1 MILTVLGIVLIVA
14 GLVFFLG
21 AAVGLTRFPD
31 FYCRTH
37 AAGKGDTL
45 SSLLVIA
52 GFALYTLRD
61 VHDLS
66 HDWPV
71 ILVVVKL
78 LAIIVFIYLTSPT
91 ATSALTDAGWEDGI
105 DPVIEPGR
113 ENHLEDDCRT
123 PDQLTKKS

>member
-1 MILTVLGIVLIVA
+1 MILTIASIALIVA

-45 SSLLVIA
+45 SSLLVIS
-52 GFALYTLRD
+52 GFALYQFGE

-71 ILVVVKL
+71 LLVFLKL
-78 LAIIVFIYLTSPT
+78 LAVIFFISLTSPT
-91 ATSALTDAGWEDGI
+91 STSTLADAGWEDGI
-105 DPVIEPGR
+105 DPTIEPGR
-113 ENHLEDDCRT
+113 ENHLQEDCGKRR
-123 PDQLTKKS
+123 S

>member
-1 MILTVLGIVLIVA
+1 MIITILSAILIVS
-14 GLVFFLG
+14 GLIFFFG
-21 AAVGLTRFPD
+21 ASVGLLRFPD

-52 GFALYTLRD
+52 GFALHQLRD
-61 VHDLS
+61 IHDLS

-71 ILVVVKL
+71 ILVALKL
-78 LAIIVFIYLTSPT
+78 LAIIIFIYLTSPT

-105 DPVIEPGR
+105 EPVIEPER
-113 ENHLEDDCRT
+113 ANHLEEDCRKRE
-123 PDQLTKKS
+123 P